1 MPRWFIV
8 FLSDM
13 NNNRSKGSGNTG
25 HNNTN
30 LKYTPVNWPL
40 MIRNYIN
47 IAWRNIKKHRIFSV
61 INIAG
66 LTIGLSA
73 FWLIA
78 LYISD
83 ELSYDRYNEN
93 ADRIFRVVHDAT
105 WDGGS
110 FNLAITGVPFG
121 PALKAEYPDVKEFA
135 RFDAEGGGTL
145 AVGDKKIKADNI
157 LFADNAV
164 FNMFSYHFLQGDP
177 KTALTAPQ
185 SIVLTKTL
193 AEKLFGSADAALNK
207 DVAFDKNFTNK
218 VTGVID
224 DIPENS
230 HYTFAALRSFPA
242 NYNDGWS
249 NFYVYTYIML
259 NKGADYKKLEAQLP
273 SFYNRHFKKDMGND
287 NYHMHLQPL
296 TSIHLHSNLQ
306 YEMSS
311 NGSIKYVYMFSV
323 IALLVLVIAVINYVN
338 LSTASSSVRVK
349 EIGVRKVVGSG
360 KRQLI
365 SMFLIESVL
374 LTLLA
379 SAIAVAI
386 SDVVL
391 PYFNQLTGKSLS
403 LWRFGVVNTIVILVA
418 FSLLTGVLS
427 GLYPA
432 FFLSNF
438 RTIPA
443 LKGQMGKQ
451 GGNILF
457 RKTLV
462 TFQFVI
468 TIVLIAGSGIIYQQ
482 IQFAL
487 NKNLG
492 FNKDQ
497 VLAFHMSNRAVRSEL
512 PALKQQL
519 MQSPLIQSVGGASN
533 PIGNND
539 IGSNGF
545 NFEEESGTPGVPGQI
560 SANATMVQNFN
571 INEDFIPVMQIKL
584 LAGRNFSP
592 SMPTDTASAVIVN
605 ESLVKQLGWK
615 DAVGKKMQYHTFGSK
630 DPKEATVVGVVK
642 DFNIYSLQHKIEP
655 LVLSMPPAAKDIDNL
670 YVRVNS
676 KNVPAAL
683 KYLKDTYKKFDADAS
698 VDYTFLDESFARQYQ
713 SEQKQGNIIFIFTM
727 LAISIACL
735 GLLGLVTFAAGQ
747 RTKEIGIRKVLGA
760 TVTSIVFLLSKDF
773 VKLICLAVV
782 IAIPVAWYAMS
793 AWLQNFAYR
802 ITISWGVFAIAGL
815 AAIVIALITVSYQA
829 IKSANANPVK
839 AIKAE

>member
-1 MPRWFIV
+1 M
-8 FLSDM
+8 
-13 NNNRSKGSGNTG
+13 
-25 HNNTN
+25 
-30 LKYTPVNWPL
+30 LK
-40 MIRNYIN
+40 NYIN
-47 IAWRNIKKHRIFSV
+47 IAWRNIKKHRIFSI

-73 FWLIA
+73 FWMIA

-121 PALKAEYPDVKEFA
+121 PALKADYPEVKESV
-135 RFDAEGGGTL
+135 RFDAEGGGLLT
-145 AVGDKKIKADNI
+145 VGEKKIKADNI
-157 LFADNAV
+157 LFTDNAV
-164 FNMFSYHFLQGDP
+164 FNIFTYHFLAGSAG
-177 KTALTAPQ
+177 TALTEPQ

-193 AEKLFGSADAALNK
+193 AEKLFGSAEAALNK
-207 DVAFDKNFTNK
+207 PVYFDKIFTNR

-224 DIPENS
+224 DVPANS
-230 HYTFAALRSFPA
+230 HFTFAALRSFPA
-242 NYNDGWS
+242 NYTDGWS

-259 NKGADYKKLEAQLP
+259 NKGADYKKLEARLP
-273 SFYNRHFKKDMGND
+273 QFYAKHFKKELGNE

-296 TSIHLHSNLQ
+296 TSIHLHSDLQ
-306 YEMSS
+306 YEMGS
-311 NGSIKYVYMFSV
+311 NGSIKYVYIFSI
-323 IALLVLVIAVINYVN
+323 IALLVLIIAVINYVN

-360 KRQLI
+360 KKQLI
-365 SMFLIESVL
+365 SMFLTESVL
-374 LTLLA
+374 LTLVA
-379 SAIAVAI
+379 SLFAVAI
-386 SDVVL
+386 TDVLL
-391 PYFNQLTGKSLS
+391 PYFNLLTGKSLS
-403 LWRFGVVNTIVILVA
+403 MWQFGVTTTISILVT

-443 LKGQMGKQ
+443 LKGQMGNQ
-451 GGNILF
+451 GTNIMF
-457 RKTLV
+457 RKALV

-482 IQFAL
+482 IQYAL
-487 NKNLG
+487 NKDLG
-492 FNKDQ
+492 FNKSQ
-497 VLAFHMSNRAVRSEL
+497 VLAFHISSKAVRSQL

-519 MQSPLIQSVGGASN
+519 MQSSLIQSVGGASN

-545 NFEEESGTPGVPGQI
+545 NFEIESGAQGIQGKIADQ
-560 SANATMVQNFN
+560 ATMVQNFN
-571 INEDFIPVMQIKL
+571 INEDFIPALQVKL
-584 LAGRNFSP
+584 IAGRNFSP
-592 SMPTDTASAVIVN
+592 SMPTDTASAILVN
-605 ESLVKQLGWK
+605 ESLVKKLGWK
-615 DAVGKKMQYHTFGSK
+615 RAVGKKMQYHTFGSK
-630 DPKEATVVGVVK
+630 EPKEAIVVGVVK
-642 DFNIYSLQHKIEP
+642 DFNIYSIQHKIEP

-670 YVRVNS
+670 YVRING

-683 KYLKDTYKKFDADAS
+683 QYLKDTYKTFDADATI
-698 VDYTFLDESFARQYQ
+698 DYTFLDATFARQYQ
-713 SEQKQGNIIFIFTM
+713 TEQKQGSIIFIFTM

-735 GLLGLVTFAAGQ
+735 GLLGLVTFAASQ

-760 TVTSIVFLLSKDF
+760 TVTSIVVLLSKDF
-773 VKLICLAVV
+773 LKLICLAVI

-793 AWLQNFAYR
+793 MWLQNFAYR
-802 ITISWGVFAIAGL
+802 ITIGWGVFAVAGSL
-815 AAIVIALITVSYQA
+815 AIVIALITVSYQA
-829 IKSANANPVK
+829 IRSATANPVK